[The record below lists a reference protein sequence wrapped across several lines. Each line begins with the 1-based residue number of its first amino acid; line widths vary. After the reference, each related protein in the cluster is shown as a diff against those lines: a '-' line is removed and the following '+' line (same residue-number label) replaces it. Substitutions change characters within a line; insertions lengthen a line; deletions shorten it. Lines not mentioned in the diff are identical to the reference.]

1 MEIIDHT
8 QDIIHSLVD
17 LVVFREMKE
26 TGALKQLPNIGQVLT
41 FPVVKDPKLLGSCCL
56 LNSRLSVIF
65 CSKLSYWGSISTAT
79 ESLSKL
85 TFETEPDHLHL
96 L

>member
-8 QDIIHSLVD
+8 QDIFHSLVD

-65 CSKLSYWGSISTAT
+65 GSKLSYWGSIST

>member
-1 MEIIDHT
+1 
-8 QDIIHSLVD
+8 
-17 LVVFREMKE
+17 MKE

-65 CSKLSYWGSISTAT
+65 GSKLSYWGSISTAT